1 MPFRLRYLQHDLK
14 LSEGEFAVGRN
25 ASCQLSLDDPLVS
38 RRHAILTVS
47 HEGVKIEDLKSRNG
61 VLVNGKRIEGS
72 ATLHAGDRILIG
84 GQEMMLVE
92 TRTGIGK
99 ATAAGGLPKTT
110 LSRLESAAPA
120 VPDDPS
126 NLFRHV
132 AIPSSPSGADFDP
145 EPSMLRRADAFRVL
159 GGVAE
164 KALAMGR
171 ADEAERLLS
180 SALADVI
187 EACRT
192 GRRVPASLADGAGR
206 FSARLATATTKGA
219 WADYVIELYSFQE
232 RPAPAPV
239 IDELY
244 SAFRKITSIDVT
256 KLHEYVEMLRG
267 RLPKLG
273 PADRFLFQRLE
284 GLERLATLR

>member
-47 HEGVKIEDLKSRNG
+47 QEGVKIEDLKSRNG

-72 ATLHAGDRILIG
+72 ATLRAGDRILIG
-84 GQEMMLVE
+84 GQEMILVE
-92 TRTGIGK
+92 TRAGIGK
-99 ATAAGGLPKTT
+99 ATAAGGVPKTT

-120 VPDDPS
+120 LPDEPAS
-126 NLFRHV
+126 LFPHV
-132 AIPSSPSGADFDP
+132 
-145 EPSMLRRADAFRVL
+145 AFRVL

-171 ADEAERLLS
+171 ADEAERLLA

-187 EACRT
+187 ETCRS
-192 GRRVPASLADGAGR
+192 GRRVPASLAD
-206 FSARLATATTKGA
+206 S
-219 WADYVIELYSFQE
+219 
-232 RPAPAPV
+232 
-239 IDELY
+239 
-244 SAFRKITSIDVT
+244 
-256 KLHEYVEMLRG
+256 
-267 RLPKLG
+267 
-273 PADRFLFQRLE
+273 
-284 GLERLATLR
+284 